1 MEIIIHGKPNA
12 GSSKSTFP
20 SDNLSQRIVDD
31 FFTHR
36 DEITEKEVLVAEA
49 RNWAG
54 KWYSVYT
61 YRLSGLTEAGSG
73 VGRPTYFALSVVMPG
88 TYCCLTSEVYEWLRQ
103 SIKTLMIGTY
113 FSDKGKY
120 IVNNFD
126 DSKTFD
132 RIVDSIKKNYV
143 NLSEDFD
150 SKFIAQAEF
159 SNNNRYNLADCDSKA
174 FVELLRS
181 KGRILVSKN
190 APTKDEQLAKTNEY
204 IQKYNNEKNINEA
217 KDKQIGS
224 LTKELELARMQLS
237 EANMSSSKKVKN
249 LEQEVLKLQE
259 ANSGLRKQREID
271 AKKINDVAQIIGV
284 PKNAVIQTGKPGDN
298 QVPPRPK
305 PESKSSSAL
314 SEWVPLI
321 NTFLIVTG
329 IIILVFFKG
338 CSAGEPARDSERT
351 ETTEDQTDSDVQSQ
365 GENLQQGADQ
375 QQTYEFG
382 THESQEGGL
391 PETPTT
397 VPGSVTVVPE
407 ANGKDVDC
415 GIIILQEGK
424 QVSPKNV
431 DLNKEIIFRIT
442 KPQPGYKFHATPNL
456 QNLASLK
463 AGKAI
468 KLENT
473 DPNRPIIIV
482 YRSDDR
488 NKRNDANVFIF
499 E

>member
-174 FVELLRS
+174 FVELLKS

-190 APTKDEQLAKTNEY
+190 VPTKDEQVAKTNEY

-224 LTKELELARMQLS
+224 LTKELELARIQLS

-284 PKNAVIQTGKPGDN
+284 QKNAFSQTGIPGGN
-298 QVPPRPK
+298 QVPPKPK
-305 PESKSSSAL
+305 PESKPSSAL

-365 GENLQQGADQ
+365 NEDLQQNGDQ
-375 QQTYEFG
+375 WQTFEPG

-391 PETPTT
+391 LETAATEPS
-397 VPGSVTVVPE
+397 SVTAASEAKTKDKNGEIKLIQDGKEVRPE
-407 ANGKDVDC
+407 
-415 GIIILQEGK
+415 
-424 QVSPKNV
+424 NV
-431 DLNKEIIFRIT
+431 DLNKPVTF
-442 KPQPGYKFHATPNL
+442 KVNNPQAGYTFLATNL
-456 QNLASLK
+456 KDPTSLV
-463 AGKAI
+463 AGTPI
-468 KLENT
+468 KLEEENSKES
-473 DPNRPIIIV
+473 IIIIFK
-482 YRSDDR
+482 SNDGK
-488 NKRNDANVFIF
+488 NKKEF
-499 E
+499 EFN

>member
-217 KDKQIGS
+217 KDKQIGG

-271 AKKINDVAQIIGV
+271 AKKINDVAQIIGTQ
-284 PKNAVIQTGKPGDN
+284 KNAFSQTAIPGGN
-298 QVPPRPK
+298 QVPPKPK
-305 PESKSSSAL
+305 PESKPSSAL

-329 IIILVFFKG
+329 IIILVFFKD

-365 GENLQQGADQ
+365 NEDLQQNGDQ
-375 QQTYEFG
+375 WQTFEPG

-391 PETPTT
+391 LETATT
-397 VPGSVTVVPE
+397 EPSSVTAASE
-407 ANGKDVDC
+407 AKTKDKNG
-415 GIIILQEGK
+415 E
-424 QVSPKNV
+424 
-431 DLNKEIIFRIT
+431 
-442 KPQPGYKFHATPNL
+442 
-456 QNLASLK
+456 
-463 AGKAI
+463 I
-468 KLENT
+468 KL
-473 DPNRPIIIV
+473 I
-482 YRSDDR
+482 
-488 NKRNDANVFIF
+488 
-499 E
+499 

>member
-181 KGRILVSKN
+181 KGRILVSKT

-284 PKNAVIQTGKPGDN
+284 QKNTVSQTGKPGDN

-338 CSAGEPARDSERT
+338 CSAGEPAQDSERT
-351 ETTEDQTDSDVQSQ
+351 ETTEEQTDSDAQSQ
-365 GENLQQGADQ
+365 SEDLQQSE
-375 QQTYEFG
+375 YEQRTSGEAEQEITG
-382 THESQEGGL
+382 TGVL
-391 PETPTT
+391 ETSTT
-397 VPGSVTVVPE
+397 GSGSVTVVPD

-415 GIIILQEGK
+415 GIKIFQDGK
-424 QVSPKNV
+424 QVSPLTAKL
-431 DLNKEIIFRIT
+431 DKEIKFEIT
-442 KPQPGYKFHATPNL
+442 SPQHNYRFHASNL
-456 QNLASLK
+456 ENQASLK
-463 AGKAI
+463 AGI
-468 KLENT
+468 
-473 DPNRPIIIV
+473 PIILEKTIPNIPIRIT
-482 YRSDDR
+482 YRSDDI
-488 NKRNDANVFIF
+488 NNLNQKNVFEF
-499 E
+499 K

>member
-365 GENLQQGADQ
+365 NEDLQQNGDQ
-375 QQTYEFG
+375 WQTFEPG

-391 PETPTT
+391 LETATT
-397 VPGSVTVVPE
+397 EPSSVTAASEAKTKDKNGEIKLIQDGKEVRPE
-407 ANGKDVDC
+407 
-415 GIIILQEGK
+415 
-424 QVSPKNV
+424 NV
-431 DLNKEIIFRIT
+431 DLNKPVTFKVNNPQAGYTFLATNLKDPTSLVAGTPIKLKKENSKESIIIIF
-442 KPQPGYKFHATPNL
+442 KSND
-456 QNLASLK
+456 
-463 AGKAI
+463 GK
-468 KLENT
+468 
-473 DPNRPIIIV
+473 
-482 YRSDDR
+482 
-488 NKRNDANVFIF
+488 NKKEF
-499 E
+499 EFN

>member
-174 FVELLRS
+174 FVELLKS

-190 APTKDEQLAKTNEY
+190 VPTKDEQLAKTNEY

-284 PKNAVIQTGKPGDN
+284 QKNTVSQTGKPGDN

-365 GENLQQGADQ
+365 NEDLQQNGDQ
-375 QQTYEFG
+375 WQTFEPG
-382 THESQEGGL
+382 THESQEGRL
-391 PETPTT
+391 LETATT
-397 VPGSVTVVPE
+397 EPSSVTAASEAKTKDKNGEIKLIQDGKEVRPE
-407 ANGKDVDC
+407 
-415 GIIILQEGK
+415 
-424 QVSPKNV
+424 NV
-431 DLNKEIIFRIT
+431 DLNKPVTFKVN
-442 KPQPGYKFHATPNL
+442 KPQRGYKFHASNLKNQESLEAGIPITLEKTIPNIL
-456 QNLASLK
+456 
-463 AGKAI
+463 I
-468 KLENT
+468 RIT
-473 DPNRPIIIV
+473 
-482 YRSDDR
+482 YRSDDINNL
-488 NKRNDANVFIF
+488 NKENVFEF
-499 E
+499 K